1 MILGY
6 QTSHQPRLDSNFLQN
21 KDDLELYCKGDEIS
35 LSNAGFYQVY
45 RGVVQL
51 YRVSED
57 QQETVVGWVT
67 ANHAFGNSLNDSA
80 RNCKAIALSDVYVR
94 YYEPAQVKRN
104 PRLARLLVSELA
116 YRLLKSE
123 QMVVIHQV
131 RRVEDRLKAL
141 LQMLKGDLGI
151 SLNYDQSVRLTA
163 RFTHQNLADAI
174 CTTRVTITRILGEWH
189 RNDLIEFDCDRH
201 LIIKF

>member
-6 QTSHQPRLDSNFLQN
+6 QTSRKPRLDSNFLQN

>member
-6 QTSHQPRLDSNFLQN
+6 QTSRKPRLDSNFLQN

-67 ANHAFGNSLNDSA
+67 ANHAFGNSLNDSG
-80 RNCKAIALSDVYVR
+80 RNHKAIALSDVYLR